1 MRSPERRG
9 HVVVEGVEPEIDAG
23 RFPVKRTAGDPVSVE
38 ADVFAGGRE
47 AICCVLKHRKAGAA
61 EWTETPM
68 QFFVNDRWRGEFRV
82 PEPGRYQYTIEAWA
96 DPFKQ
101 WRLEMLRRIQSGTD
115 DDAAY
120 TRGAELAAAI
130 AERAAPGDAPR
141 LRECARVWRSS
152 DSRAQKRILAL
163 DDDPAQAAARNA
175 DRDGATTYARELEI
189 TVEPAAARFSAW
201 YEFFPALPV
210 TAADCE
216 KRLDYIARLG
226 FDTAC
231 LAGLAGDAGLDLA
244 PIGGAARRRNL
255 DLALDV
261 RDFEPERG
269 GADAIRHWIRQGVK
283 RFRIPR
289 PQASPFGAWED
300 LIAEIRREDPEA
312 LFLSG
317 AVARP
322 KVMERLAK
330 AGFSQS
336 QTYFPWRNTKV
347 ELTEYLLE
355 LYELREYFRPSLW
368 PNTPEVL
375 PEYLQMGGRPAFAV
389 RLALAATLG
398 ANYGVYGPAFELCE
412 GTPKEPGS
420 EEYPP
425 GMEGRYGPGDRES
438 PLGEFIA
445 QINRIRRANPAL
457 ADDASLRFHDI
468 DNEQLI
474 CYSKETDDLSNV
486 IVVVAN
492 LDPHRKQ
499 CGRLELPIE
508 TFGIL
513 PDRPY
518 EMCELLT
525 GERAIAVGR
534 RRDVEIDPLAGPA
547 RIFHLRQRTRSERD
561 FRDYA

>member
-23 RFPVKRTAGDPVSVE
+23 RFPIKRTVGETVSVE
-38 ADVFAGGRE
+38 ADIFSGGRE
-47 AICCVLKHRKAGAA
+47 AVCCVLKHRKAGA

-68 QFFVNDRWRGEFRV
+68 QFFVNDRWHGEFRV
-82 PEPGRYQYTIEAWA
+82 TEPARYQYTIEAWI
-96 DPFKQ
+96 DPFKS
-101 WRLEMLRRIQSGTD
+101 WRLEMLRRIQTGSDG
-115 DDAAY
+115 DAAY
-120 TRGAELAAAI
+120 ERGAELAETI
-130 AERAAPGDAPR
+130 AERAAPQDARR
-141 LRECARVWRSS
+141 LREWAALWRSEGNR
-152 DSRAQKRILAL
+152 DRKRTLAL
-163 DDDPAQAAARNA
+163 DDEPAQAAARNA
-175 DRDGATTYARELEI
+175 DRTGATTYDRELEV

-201 YEFFPALPV
+201 YEFFPAL
-210 TAADCE
+210 TANPAGCE
-216 KRLDYIARLG
+216 KQLDYIARLG

-231 LAGLAGDAGLDLA
+231 LAGAAEESLDLR
-244 PIGGAARRRNL
+244 PIAGIARRKGL
-255 DLALDV
+255 ELALDV
-261 RDFEPERG
+261 AGMEADG
-269 GADAIRHWIRQGVK
+269 GAVAALRRWISQGVK
-283 RFRIPR
+283 RFRVQR
-289 PQASPFGAWED
+289 PQASPFGAWEE
-300 LIAEIRREDPEA
+300 LIAEIRRENPET

-317 AVARP
+317 AIARP
-322 KVMERLAK
+322 KVMARLAK

-355 LYELREYFRPSLW
+355 LYEMREYFRPSLW
-368 PNTPEVL
+368 PNTPELL
-375 PEYLQMGGRPAFAV
+375 PEYLQIGGRPAFAA
-389 RLALAATLG
+389 RFALAATLA
-398 ANYGVYGPAFELCE
+398 ANYGIYGPAFELCE

-425 GMEGRYGPGDRES
+425 GLEQRCGPGDREG
-438 PLGEFIA
+438 PLEEFIA
-445 QINRIRRANPAL
+445 AINRIRRANPAL

-474 CYSKETDDLSNV
+474 AYSKETGDLGNV

-492 LDPHRKQ
+492 LDPHHGQ
-499 CGRLELPIE
+499 SGRLELPVE

-525 GERAIAVGR
+525 GERSIVVGR
-534 RRDVEIDPLAGPA
+534 RREVEIDPQAGTA